1 MEQFLSIKREFAE
14 LLAGQFAPYGVRVTG
29 EFPAESHRRPG
40 GCMLA
45 VGIDGVGFPAVPS
58 GGNQIQLTL
67 RFDIL
72 CPAGGSPGCH
82 EVFELLCGVLVPKLG
97 IREVHCG
104 PVSYDRGF
112 DAFCMTAT
120 AVLDGILTGADP
132 VSGSFDRIIIR
143 ANIK

>member
-1 MEQFLSIKREFAE
+1 M
-14 LLAGQFAPYGVRVTG
+14 TG
-29 EFPAESHRRPG
+29 EFPSESHRRPG
-40 GCMLA
+40 GCALA
-45 VGIDGVGFPAVPS
+45 VGIDGVGFPSVPS
-58 GGNQIQLTL
+58 GGSQIQLTL

-72 CPAGGSPGCH
+72 CPAGHSPGCH

-104 PVSYDRGF
+104 TISYDRGF

-120 AVLDGILTGADP
+120 AVLDGILAGADP
-132 VSGSFDRIIIR
+132 DSGSFDRIIIR